1 VCRDRHRDIGEHAVT
16 GTIRVLVVEDDFRVA
31 KLHADLVA
39 AIDGFEVV
47 GVAHTAA
54 DALALAEARCPDLVL
69 LDEHLPDERGT
80 NLIGRLDAAVIMVS
94 AETDAAVVRR
104 AVSRGAV
111 NVVLKPFAPAVLA
124 QRLRAFSR
132 FWSALGSGQ
141 ADQRTIDRSM
151 AVLRE
156 GDSPAGAM
164 PKGRSAVTAD
174 AVRGALQSTADA
186 LTAQEVAEATGVSRA
201 TAQRYLADLVA
212 AGRVELGLRYGATGR
227 PEHRYTWRG

>member
-1 VCRDRHRDIGEHAVT
+1 
-16 GTIRVLVVEDDFRVA
+16 VLVVEDDFRVA
-31 KLHADLVA
+31 RLHADLV
-39 AIDGFEVV
+39 GSVSGMVVV

-54 DALALAEARCPDLVL
+54 DALALAVDEHPDLVL
-69 LDEHLPDERGT
+69 LDEYLPDERGSS
-80 NLIGRLDAAVIMVS
+80 LVGRLDAAVMLIT
-94 AETDAAVVRR
+94 AETDAAVLRR
-104 AVSRGAV
+104 AVSRGVV
-111 NVVLKPFAPAVLA
+111 NVVLKPFGPAVLT
-124 QRLRAFSR
+124 QRLAAFAR
-132 FWSALGSGQ
+132 FWNALDAGQ
-141 ADQRTIDRSM
+141 ADQRGIDRAL

-174 AVRGALQSTADA
+174 AVRDALQSADDA

-212 AGRVELGLRYGATGR
+212 AGRVDLGLRYGSTGR